1 MKLEGHAERIATTE
15 EVTRRTDERLDET
28 NAVLERNVE
37 NVYDRIAQEILA
49 LKQDLEHKFTLQVR
63 SAAQPPASGYAL
75 AARGGAAGAAPPRS
89 RARPA
94 PYSVAFLGFAA
105 NRTARE

>member
-1 MKLEGHAERIATTE
+1 MKLEGHAERIAATE
-15 EVTRRTDERLDET
+15 EVTRCTDERLDET

-63 SAAQPPASGYAL
+63 PAVQPPAPCSL
-75 AARGGAAGAAPPRS
+75 ATVGGATHA
-89 RARPA
+89 RAI
-94 PYSVAFLGFAA
+94 YTL
-105 NRTARE
+105 THARAI